1 MCLDTLHLPVGHQ
14 QGGDL
19 VWDGDEP
26 RNDPHPHI
34 VTDEDGSL
42 KIKDLENFIDS
53 KTYLGFAGAV
63 AAAKVNAQRC
73 AA

>member
-1 MCLDTLHLPVGHQ
+1 MNREMILTF
-14 QGGDL
+14 
-19 VWDGDEP
+19 
-26 RNDPHPHI
+26 HI

-42 KIKDLENFIDS
+42 KMKDLENFIDS